1 MGRLIDTD
9 RLKEGFREDVI
20 NTMGTIDDSTVQL
33 LMIGIDECPTA
44 YDVDKVWNEITDRA
58 GKATTKGA
66 YRTYWECAKI
76 VKGAVKDDD
85 YNCNSAHADI
95 L

>member
-1 MGRLIDTD
+1 MGKLIDAD
-9 RLKEGFREDVI
+9 DLIGVI
-20 NTMGTIDDSTVQL
+20 QYNTNYKPNKSAIMA
-33 LMIGIDECPTA
+33 DELIRYINRQPTA

-76 VKGAVKDDD
+76 VKGAVKDE
-85 YNCNSAHADI
+85 
-95 L
+95 

>member
-1 MGRLIDTD
+1 MSDLISRKTLMDIFQEKADDNTGLL
-9 RLKEGFREDVI
+9 RNNMLFAKELVKSI
-20 NTMGTIDDSTVQL
+20 
-33 LMIGIDECPTA
+33 PTA

>member
-1 MGRLIDTD
+1 MSDLISRDEVLEMLQGLD
-9 RLKEGFREDVI
+9 RGDGGFPCDDFDAGWGYALDNAIEGLEDI
-20 NTMGTIDDSTVQL
+20 
-33 LMIGIDECPTA
+33 PTT

-76 VKGAVKDDD
+76 VKGGGQG
-85 YNCNSAHADI
+85 
-95 L
+95 